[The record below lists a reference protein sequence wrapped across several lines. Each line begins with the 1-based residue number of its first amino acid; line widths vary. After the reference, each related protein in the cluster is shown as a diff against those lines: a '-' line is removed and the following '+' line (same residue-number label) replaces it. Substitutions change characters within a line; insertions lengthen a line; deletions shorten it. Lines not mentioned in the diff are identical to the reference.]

1 MSRCCSLAGRMKPCI
16 LRSALIVPVV
26 LAAMATRATAQDAHY
41 WTLQYGPRPSLL
53 GGSVIGS
60 VNDVSAT
67 YYNPGALS
75 QAADLAFAVTANV
88 FEVSGVGLEDGG
100 GEGVDLGTSRSGLR
114 PSLVAG
120 TIKKD
125 LFGSG
130 VLAYSAITR
139 ARGAQDLFGYAAVSG
154 ADVPPDLQAD
164 DLAGLVQFE
173 GQFNEVW
180 AGLTY
185 SHGLGSHFGLGATW
199 YAAFRSQRRRAE
211 TLSQAV
217 ELDGSGAVRLD
228 IRGGKYTSIRTLFKV
243 GAFATGGPFTGG
255 VTLTTPSLKI
265 SGSGQLGLNTGA
277 FGDTTALASN
287 VQVGLAAD
295 YKSPL
300 SVGFGGALRFG
311 GTRLHASAEW
321 FEAIDPYVVMQ
332 GEDFITQEPEE
343 VMSVDAVQAL
353 DEVLNWGVGLE
364 HDFSPGLSA
373 YLSYYTDNS
382 GLTDEVERAGLSAI
396 PIDIS
401 TVTVGT
407 AFAVSSARFTLG
419 FGYGWGSKV
428 DQRLTDVLGDEDE
441 DFEATFVYRSMRLI
455 FGCEIGI

>member
-1 MSRCCSLAGRMKPCI
+1 MSTPI
-16 LRSALIVPVV
+16 LRSALMVPVALV
-26 LAAMATRATAQDAHY
+26 LTATVATAQDAHY

-60 VNDVSAT
+60 VDDVSAT

-100 GEGVDLGTSRSGLR
+100 GEGVNLGTSRSGLR

-120 TIKKD
+120 TIKRD

-130 VLAYSAITR
+130 VLAYSALTR
-139 ARGAQDLFGYAAVSG
+139 ARGTQDLAGFALLSG
-154 ADVPPDLQAD
+154 TDVPPDLQAD

-173 GQFNEVW
+173 GQFNELW

-185 SHGLGSHFGLGATW
+185 SHALGSHFGLGATW
-199 YAAFRSQRRRAE
+199 YGAFRSQRRRAE
-211 TLSQAV
+211 TVSQAV
-217 ELDGSGAVRLD
+217 GLDGSGAVRLD
-228 IRGGKYTSIRTLFKV
+228 IRGGKYTSIRTLAKF

-255 VTLTTPSLKI
+255 VTLTTPSLNI
-265 SGSGQLGLNTGA
+265 SGSGELGLNTAA

-287 VQVGLAAD
+287 IQVDLPVE

-300 SVGFGGALRFG
+300 SVGFGGAVRLG

-321 FEAIDPYVVMQ
+321 YDAIAPYFVMQ
-332 GEDFITQEPEE
+332 GEDFVTQEPEE
-343 VMSVDAVQAL
+343 TMSVDAVQAL
-353 DEVLNWGVGLE
+353 DEVFNWGVGLE
-364 HDFSPGLSA
+364 HDFTPGLSA
-373 YLSYYTDNS
+373 YVSYYTDNS

-396 PIDIS
+396 PIDIA

-428 DQRLTDVLGDEDE
+428 DQRLTDVLGDEVE

-455 FGCEIGI
+455 FGFEIGI